1 MKPAFAG
8 LFLKMILK
16 FSKKLEISTH
26 NIKKESDCIFII
38 LSYNLT
44 LVSYLCI
51 KKNCKFWL
59 IHLSVISISIF
70 IVKIGAPKMSYFE
83 FKLFKDD
90 KSNIYSL

>member
-8 LFLKMILK
+8 LFLKMVLK
-16 FSKKLEISTH
+16 FSKKLEIPTH
-26 NIKKESDCIFII
+26 NIKKESDCLFII

-59 IHLSVISISIF
+59 IHLRVIRISIF

-83 FKLFKDD
+83 FKFFKDD
-90 KSNIYSL
+90 KSNIYNL

>member
-16 FSKKLEISTH
+16 FSKKLEISMH
-26 NIKKESDCIFII
+26 NIYKELNCIFII

-51 KKNCKFWL
+51 KKKLQVLVDSF
-59 IHLSVISISIF
+59 
-70 IVKIGAPKMSYFE
+70 KSYTHF
-83 FKLFKDD
+83 
-90 KSNIYSL
+90 NIYS

>member
-1 MKPAFAG
+1 MKPAFVG

-51 KKNCKFWL
+51 KKKFQVL
-59 IHLSVISISIF
+59 FDSF
-70 IVKIGAPKMSYFE
+70 KSYTHF
-83 FKLFKDD
+83 
-90 KSNIYSL
+90 NIYS